1 MRIARLVALAAAV
14 LLGRTATA
22 QEFADL
28 NKPITLDLGL
38 MPFVT
43 SLEPIGNW
51 PLMIRMLAN
60 KPLGIG
66 TERGQAF
73 PPYLG
78 SGVGRAWIVWSD
90 PDGVFSFGCDPLM
103 LPSGK
108 TCPATDETFLEF
120 TPGLPAKGGT
130 AAPPSKVNTWDW
142 ANKVGNTT
150 NTPKSV
156 GPAAGYGASPAVPG
170 LVILSDTGVG
180 REFVPDAT
188 FGIHQTGVAR
198 NLAGFVNSVS
208 WTINDRMPLLPRT
221 SVTAEMNVPYGLFK
235 PILFADRNGLG
246 GVTNYLWTIDGG
258 PVTSGGWGQM
268 MTALNAKVATVR
280 IFVLDGDAPD
290 HLDDMNGD
298 GKVDFRDAL
307 LTTNPKTGL
316 KYKLL
321 SGERVIRLQTLVQE
335 EFPGI
340 DFDFDGNGMTFP
352 VAPPGGG
359 SVVKIPK

>member
-1 MRIARLVALAAAV
+1 MKIARIVALAAAV

-51 PLMIRMLAN
+51 PLTIRMLAN

-90 PDGVFSFGCDPLM
+90 PDGVFSFGCDPSM

-170 LVILSDTGVG
+170 LVILRLDAALYFFNANTARTQILNAIARSPLPPRGVLLD
-180 REFVPDAT
+180 VAAT
-188 FGIHQTGVAR
+188 VDMDVTTTDMLDELASELHKKNIEILLAEAR
-198 NLAGFVNSVS
+198 
-208 WTINDRMPLLPRT
+208 
-221 SVTAEMNVPYGLFK
+221 
-235 PILFADRNGLG
+235 
-246 GVTNYLWTIDGG
+246 G
-258 PVTSGGWGQM
+258 PVRDTLRRTGTMRAIGEEHVYLSVAAAVADFERRQASAPSPEKNSADESASPAEA
-268 MTALNAKVATVR
+268 TPTPSEQVPPAKEE
-280 IFVLDGDAPD
+280 DG
-290 HLDDMNGD
+290 
-298 GKVDFRDAL
+298 
-307 LTTNPKTGL
+307 
-316 KYKLL
+316 
-321 SGERVIRLQTLVQE
+321 S
-335 EFPGI
+335 
-340 DFDFDGNGMTFP
+340 
-352 VAPPGGG
+352 
-359 SVVKIPK
+359 